1 MESKFKVGDRV
12 YIKPLG
18 VKGSIYFIE
27 DEDSNLPYLVEFKD
41 GQTSW
46 WHDEDL
52 ELINETSS
60 SNDDVSFN

>member
-1 MESKFKVGDRV
+1 MKSKFKVGDRV

-18 VKGSIYFIE
+18 VRASIYFIE
-27 DEDSNLPYLVEFKD
+27 DEDSSLPYLVEYKD

-52 ELINETSS
+52 ELINE
-60 SNDDVSFN
+60 